1 VHRPDGSVTSNG
13 QEYRREGAGRER
25 VWQQYHELPD
35 FPGAQG
41 SNHPVLGSW
50 VINQEAFGVGIR
62 ESDGPITDY
71 FCRFAPN
78 IIES

>member
-1 VHRPDGSVTSNG
+1 M
-13 QEYRREGAGRER
+13 
-25 VWQQYHELPD
+25 
-35 FPGAQG
+35 
-41 SNHPVLGSW
+41 LGSW

-78 IIES
+78 IIEN